1 MILNGVAS
9 ADPFLDGFAHKGNQ
23 LKDIFVWSV
32 VSSLI
37 CCEKLALLKLVNQ
50 IQGPPGQSAISFFNI

>member
-9 ADPFLDGFAHKGNQ
+9 TTPFLDGSAHKGNQ

-37 CCEKLALLKLVNQ
+37 CGEKLALLK
-50 IQGPPGQSAISFFNI
+50 